1 MAKLKIKW
9 VRSTIGYTQDQRRT
23 VRALGLR
30 RLNHT
35 VEREDSPTIR
45 GMLHKVRHL
54 VQVATS
60 DEQEGG

>member
-54 VQVATS
+54 VQVAAS